1 MLKIVINNKHG
12 GYGLSSHALRL
23 IYDRN
28 PASPAIQVYSKQSE
42 SEFARLPKEVWEA
55 YLRDHCTYLG
65 NDVYVCA
72 VAEPSHAIRADAT
85 LVTVVEELG
94 RRASG
99 PWAELVVAQASDEW
113 SSIREDE
120 GLERIVD

>member
-28 PASPAIQVYSKQSE
+28 PSSSAIRVYLKQSE
-42 SEFARLPKEVWEA
+42 SEFARHPKEVWEA
-55 YLRDHCTYLG
+55 YLRDHCTFLG
-65 NDVYVCA
+65 GNVYVCA
-72 VAEPSHAIRADAT
+72 VAEPSLAIRADAT
-85 LVTVVEELG
+85 LVAVVEELG
-94 RRASG
+94 KRASG
-99 PWAELVVAQASDEW
+99 PWAELVVAQAADEW
-113 SSIREDE
+113 SSIREDD